1 MSARLKLLPGLKST
15 EYVYSDLHVL
25 LDSNA
30 GSSFG
35 PNIGSDGSNLT
46 ITCLSMSRVFLT
58 EKLVNSIYQH
68 IPSFKGDVL
77 IVDNGSTVEE
87 LSILQ
92 TLSDRFPLNIRVV
105 ELGDNFGVSGG
116 RNKTLEHIKTEWA
129 MFLDNDIYFIN
140 NPLPRLQKDISR
152 LGCHFINM
160 PLLDSDG
167 ETLFANGG
175 NVFLDIDDDSVHVGA
190 GSACVQEKIITYDG
204 EGFLSTFLFGGAS
217 VIKIDSLKNLGN
229 YDENM
234 FIGFEDIDLSLRLYQ
249 SGMKVGTC
257 GAISLIHDHPKPSS
271 NKDKD
276 YEKIRFTRSILKE
289 SADYLENKWG
299 MVFWSAPVDD
309 WLEEKQR
316 SFELITQNKG
326 NRSQIDDNELSIICD
341 LPLAKPRIA
350 LIIDTENWAFSNI
363 ANQIVNYLSDSYDFT
378 IIPTE
383 IVDNISQV
391 IMMTKNYDITHFF
404 WRESL
409 RLIYDEYYINYNRT
423 IGFDELSFKKQ
434 YLDGRIITSSVYD
447 HLFLDE
453 QAIKLRKTFYNDLIT
468 AYTVSSSKL
477 YDIYSSIAE
486 YPNPS
491 VLAEDGVNLK
501 LFYPIGLERFNNIE
515 SRTLRVGWAGNS
527 KWAGE
532 VEDFKGYHSL
542 LKPAVEQLQ
551 SEGLNI
557 ELVLADRQLGF
568 IPHDE
573 MVNYYSQID
582 VYVCP
587 SKIEGTPNPVLESM
601 ACGVPVISTDVGV
614 VNDAFGDMQK
624 EWILPVRS
632 KDILIDKLRDFYN
645 KRSTVIK
652 CLSSENLQQIK
663 KWDWEVKSENFR
675 TFFDEV
681 LESKKHSKIN
691 PKM

>member
-1 MSARLKLLPGLKST
+1 MRRGK
-15 EYVYSDLHVL
+15 
-25 LDSNA
+25 
-30 GSSFG
+30 
-35 PNIGSDGSNLT
+35 
-46 ITCLSMSRVFLT
+46 IT
-58 EKLVNSIYQH
+58 
-68 IPSFKGDVL
+68 
-77 IVDNGSTVEE
+77 
-87 LSILQ
+87 
-92 TLSDRFPLNIRVV
+92 
-105 ELGDNFGVSGG
+105 
-116 RNKTLEHIKTEWA
+116 
-129 MFLDNDIYFIN
+129 
-140 NPLPRLQKDISR
+140 
-152 LGCHFINM
+152 
-160 PLLDSDG
+160 
-167 ETLFANGG
+167 
-175 NVFLDIDDDSVHVGA
+175 
-190 GSACVQEKIITYDG
+190 TYDG

-217 VIKIDSLKNLGN
+217 VIKIDSLKSLGK

-276 YEKIRFTRSILKE
+276 YEKIRFTKSILKE

-316 SFELITQNKG
+316 SFELITQKESNY
-326 NRSQIDDNELSIICD
+326 SQIDDNKQNVICD
-341 LPLAKPRIA
+341 FPVAKPRIA

-363 ANQIVNYLSDSYDFT
+363 ANQIVNHLSDSYDFT

-383 IVDNISQV
+383 IIDNISQV
-391 IMMTKNYDITHFF
+391 IMMTKNHDITHFF

-409 RLIYDEYYINYNRT
+409 RLIYDECYINYNRA

-491 VLAEDGVNLK
+491 VLAEDGVDLK
-501 LFYPIGLERFNNIE
+501 LFYPLDLERFDNIE

-557 ELVLADRQLGF
+557 ELVLADRQLSLF
-568 IPHDE
+568 L
-573 MVNYYSQID
+573 M
-582 VYVCP
+582 
-587 SKIEGTPNPVLESM
+587 M
-601 ACGVPVISTDVGV
+601 
-614 VNDAFGDMQK
+614 
-624 EWILPVRS
+624 
-632 KDILIDKLRDFYN
+632 
-645 KRSTVIK
+645 
-652 CLSSENLQQIK
+652 
-663 KWDWEVKSENFR
+663 KW
-675 TFFDEV
+675 
-681 LESKKHSKIN
+681 
-691 PKM
+691 